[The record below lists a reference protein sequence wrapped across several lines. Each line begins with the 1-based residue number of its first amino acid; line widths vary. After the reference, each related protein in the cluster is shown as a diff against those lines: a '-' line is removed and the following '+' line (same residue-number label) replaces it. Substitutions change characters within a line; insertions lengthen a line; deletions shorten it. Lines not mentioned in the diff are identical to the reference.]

1 MLVEGIRKTMD
12 GDKICLYITLI
23 FFFEYYKGKYICGKK
38 NLGDLAVENI
48 EVYFPYNF
56 T

>member
-1 MLVEGIRKTMD
+1 MFVYSIN
-12 GDKICLYITLI
+12 
-23 FFFEYYKGKYICGKK
+23 FFDYYKGKYICGKK

-48 EVYFPYNF
+48 EVYCPYNF